1 MKKIALLAAV
11 GVLAV
16 ACTKW
21 ENKSTE
27 FKVTGLWTGVNQE
40 VSIEALPFLDSNEV
54 MPSTYME
61 ANFMED
67 GGLTIDSAGVRL
79 DSMGWS
85 IENDTILV
93 LNGIDLGFEDPING
107 GGALVPSKL
116 KFDILALT
124 QEQFTF
130 RYDTT
135 ITLTVPQIPIPVNI
149 TVKQIQRW
157 AK

>member
-1 MKKIALLAAV
+1 MKKIAFIAAV
-11 GVLAV
+11 GVLSV

-40 VSIEALPFLDSNEV
+40 VAIQALPFLDSNEV

-85 IENDTILV
+85 IENDSV
-93 LNGIDLGFEDPING
+93 LLLRGIELGFEDPFNG
-107 GGALVPSKL
+107 GTSLVPSDL
-116 KFDILALT
+116 KYNILSLT
-124 QEQFTF
+124 QEQFIF

-135 ITLTVPQIPIPVNI
+135 INLTIPQIPIPVNI